1 MTNDCDRVRPCRAV
15 LFGQERPPR
24 CRSHPQYIKVIAPV
38 DYVRC
43 DEIFRLLDAL
53 YSH

>member
-1 MTNDCDRVRPCRAV
+1 MSGVCSRRIEEPA
-15 LFGQERPPR
+15 Q
-24 CRSHPQYIKVIAPV
+24 HIKVIAF

-53 YSH
+53 QSY